1 MKAAQA
7 TGRLMNELRC
17 TNLLNLRQFFVSL
30 VFSQLYGLVFV
41 DENRIEFERGVGIFL
56 KASLGLPLS
65 FPHTVACALLGVKHV
80 KQFAMEQ

>member
-1 MKAAQA
+1 
-7 TGRLMNELRC
+7 
-17 TNLLNLRQFFVSL
+17 
-30 VFSQLYGLVFV
+30 V